1 MNFYLKHTQNM
12 KIENYTIENYV
23 IEINQ
28 ECCICLDYLNL
39 NTNKLECCNNEI
51 HNKCIY
57 DIFVHESVIDNK
69 VIFTCPLCR
78 TQQNFKSVVSL
89 KEIKKY
95 TNDLEIINKYKLHN
109 INKYIEICKLLLE
122 KFIITF
128 FFLIIIYII
137 VRVFKI
143 SKLSM

>member
-1 MNFYLKHTQNM
+1 MKSQNY
-12 KIENYTIENYV
+12 ESQNYV

-39 NTNKLECCNNEI
+39 NTSKLKCCYNEI

-57 DIFVHESVIDNK
+57 DMFVHERVVDNK

-78 TQQNFKSVVSL
+78 KQQDFKRVVSL

-95 TNDLEIINKYKLHN
+95 TNDLEIINKYKL
-109 INKYIEICKLLLE
+109 NKFTKFIEICKLFLT
-122 KFIITF
+122 KIIMTF
-128 FFLIIIYII
+128 FFIIIIYIF
-137 VRVFKI
+137 VKFKQTF
-143 SKLSM
+143 